1 MVLAVV
7 AMAGRADA
15 QDVRR
20 AVLLGHIEPRLLG
33 RVRGQTGDLPWA
45 LDRVENGAGDFE
57 RALAIGRARRA
68 QVVVWFEREG
78 GAIVVNVAEVDERRL
93 FARSIEVPMGEASA
107 ALEAAALVVRGA
119 LSDLAQGGH
128 VGIVM
133 PAPPPVAPEPEPE
146 PQPPPAL
153 PREEPDA
160 RLLVSLGAG
169 IAIDGEAPRAH
180 VGPAARIAVDVGI
193 VELAVEGRSG
203 VQEELDRD
211 ALTVLVTRFAARAG
225 AAIELIDDGEWRATI
240 GAGLGIAGHL
250 RSTDVRDDSLEPT
263 SPSTVATFLA
273 SGEVRGQW
281 FPGAGPVG
289 LELAV
294 GADVLAIAPRFVVQR
309 ADGLEVLHAP
319 WSVQPT
325 VSLGLVIRAP

>member
-1 MVLAVV
+1 MALAVV
-7 AMAGRADA
+7 TMAGPADA
-15 QDVRR
+15 QEVRR

-33 RVRGQTGDLPWA
+33 RVRGQTGDLPWTI
-45 LDRVENGAGDFE
+45 DRVENGAGDFE

-68 QVVVWFEREG
+68 QVVVWFTREG
-78 GAIVVNVAEVDERRL
+78 NAIVVSVAEVDERRL
-93 FARSIEVPMGEASA
+93 FARSIQAPTGEASA

-133 PAPPPVAPEPEPE
+133 PAPPPVVVEPEPE
-146 PQPPPAL
+146 VPVVPP

-160 RLLVSLGAG
+160 RLLVSLGAA

-180 VGPAARIAVDVGI
+180 IGPAARIAVDVGI

-203 VQEELDRD
+203 VQEDLDRD

-240 GAGLGIAGHL
+240 GAGIGIAGHL

-273 SGEVRGQW
+273 TGEVRGQW

-289 LELAV
+289 LDLAI
-294 GADVLAIAPRFVVQR
+294 GADVLAIAPRFVVQL